1 MKTRHYFSGAALAVS
16 IVLTLIGI
24 FTGAA
29 VMVGVATVIELVAA
43 IVTVKKTN
51 V

>member
-1 MKTRHYFSGAALAVS
+1 MKTHHYFSCAALAAS
-16 IVLTLIGI
+16 IMLTLIAV

-29 VMVGVATVIELVAA
+29 VMVGIATVIELVAA
-43 IVTVKKTN
+43 IVTGKKTN

>member
-1 MKTRHYFSGAALAVS
+1 MKTRHYFSGAALAAS
-16 IVLTLIGI
+16 IVLTMLGV

-29 VMVGVATVIELVAA
+29 VLVGVATVIELIAAVA
-43 IVTVKKTN
+43 TGKKTN